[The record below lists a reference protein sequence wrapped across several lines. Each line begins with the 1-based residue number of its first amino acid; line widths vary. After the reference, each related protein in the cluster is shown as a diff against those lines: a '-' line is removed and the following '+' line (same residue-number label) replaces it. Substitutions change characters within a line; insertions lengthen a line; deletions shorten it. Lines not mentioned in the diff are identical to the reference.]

1 MKFKYFKWTYFP
13 KQNSQINRDELIANQ
28 KGQSLVEFVLLL
40 SVIMLISLLFLKL
53 INTNI
58 ANYWQAMGTVLLED
72 PTQRIEMR

>member
-13 KQNSQINRDELIANQ
+13 KQNSQIKNDDLISNQ

-72 PTQRIEMR
+72 PTQTIQMR